1 MTILL
6 FEDTRVEA
14 LRPITLTRPAC
25 LISCAGFTLV
35 EALQH
40 LEPKAKIVVQPRA
53 ELANTTLQLLPDSKP
68 SRRAGKELR
77 LNARLVPHLPSLR
90 KLLAGKLKN
99 APLFEHP
106 WDAVKYNLE
115 YTRDN
120 LTELAKTGYTEI
132 QPGVFAKPSTV
143 VKEFVSFNTET
154 GPIILDE
161 NVTIENFVAMRGPIR
176 VRKNSTILE
185 HSVIVGPT
193 TIGEHCKI
201 RGEVMESIFEN
212 YSNKQHYGH
221 IGHSYIGS
229 WVNMGAGTTN
239 SDLKNTYGTI
249 RVDDGK
255 NRIETGMQFLGC
267 IMGDHVKTSINTSI
281 ATGKI
286 IGTGAHLEGTI
297 RDNIPPFT
305 STYNNVHER
314 IPIDVTLKIMKRSMA
329 RRNVTMTD
337 ADRKLIE
344 HAHAET
350 ADERTS
356 LTNDAER

>member
-35 EALQH
+35 EALQY
-40 LEPKAKIVVQPRA
+40 LQPKAKILVQPRA
-53 ELANTTLQLLPDSKP
+53 ELADTTLQLLPDSKP

-77 LNARLVPHLPSLR
+77 LNARLVPHLLSLR
-90 KLLAGKLKN
+90 KLLEGKTKN
-99 APLFEHP
+99 APLFEYP
-106 WDAVKYNLE
+106 WDVVKYNLE

-120 LTELAKTGYTEI
+120 LIELTKTGYTEI

-161 NVTIENFVAMRGPIR
+161 NVTVENFVAMRGPIR
-176 VRKNSTILE
+176 VRKNSMILE

-193 TIGEHCKI
+193 TIGETCKI
-201 RGEVMESIFEN
+201 RGEVMESVIES

-221 IGHSYIGS
+221 MGHAYIGS
-229 WVNMGAGTTN
+229 WVNIGAGTTN

-249 RVDDGK
+249 RVTRGDERVD
-255 NRIETGMQFLGC
+255 TGMQFFGC

-281 ATGKI
+281 MTGKI
-286 IGTGAHLEGTI
+286 IGTGAHCEGTI

-305 STYNNVHER
+305 STYNSAHEQ
-314 IPIDVTLKIMKRSMA
+314 IPSDVTLKIMKRSMA
-329 RRNVTMTD
+329 RRKITQTS
-337 ADRKLIE
+337 ADR
-344 HAHAET
+344 
-350 ADERTS
+350 S
-356 LTNDAER
+356 LMKSLYTHL